1 MASKKQGKGKK
12 KAADL
17 IAAARESAP
26 KPYDPGAQLTQ
37 EIKEIIAYNDRTHR
51 PGDRV
56 KVAAVRDMLKEHGH
70 PVAEDKF
77 QEWVRRVFG
86 RASFTKPE

>member
-1 MASKKQGKGKK
+1 MASKKKK
-12 KAADL
+12 SAADL
-17 IAAARESAP
+17 IASAKESSP
-26 KPYDPGAQLTQ
+26 KPYDPGPKLTQ
-37 EIKEIIAYNDRTHR
+37 EVKDIIEYNDKTHR

-56 KVAAVRDMLKEHGH
+56 KVAVVRDMLKEHGH

-77 QEWVRRVFG
+77 QDWVRRAFG